1 MVSANRFD
9 RIYEELAKKYG
20 RSKREIK
27 NICDSPFLM
36 LREFYK
42 FASKYDVTHETADER
57 RFQILMNRFGKFGLN
72 KAVLWQIE
80 KKKIRESKDS
90 I

>member
-9 RIYEELAKKYG
+9 RIYDLLAKKYN
-20 RSKREIK
+20 RPKREIK
-27 NICDSPFLM
+27 DICDAPFLM

-42 FASKYDVTHETADER
+42 FASKYDVSHETADER
-57 RFQILMNRFGKFGLN
+57 RFQILMNKFGKFVLN

-80 KKKIRESKDS
+80 KKKNREKKILD
-90 I
+90 